1 VDKELSRRELLA
13 GAAVGVPALL
23 AAKRLSGL
31 HLPESIS
38 GLYPAGG
45 ILSSPPTGS
54 KAKRGG
60 SLHIGVA
67 EIVEDIN
74 PYKAGLYQWLQFVAL
89 TVYEPLVTYSGSGQV
104 IPVLA
109 ESFEEPDEKTTTFHL
124 RQGVTF
130 HNGASFSADDVVAA
144 FQNYNNPKL
153 SSGAVLPGGV
163 FAGIQKV
170 NQYTV
175 TVKTKSSFRA
185 VDYLRWLFIPPKNM
199 TTQQLSTQAVG
210 TGPFIF
216 ESFTPGNQFVVKR
229 NPQYWQSGQPYLDGI
244 TFEFLQNASIQIA
257 NLRSGEVDYLFDVP
271 VNLVKEVQGGN
282 GTSLVQSTKFFH
294 WWDVQLLD
302 GPLASRQARQAL
314 KYAFNKPAMN
324 EIAWG
329 GKGIS
334 TWNPFI
340 ETPYA
345 INNTYSTPYDPDKA
359 KSLLQAAGAGGA
371 TIPINVLEG
380 SLEGPLE
387 APVMQ
392 QGFEAAGLKAPIV
405 ILNSATW
412 QSQAYVNRNFNG
424 LIENY
429 GTIPFPFSLIGSYMF
444 SPFVAPLGNKPSPL
458 PSVYNALVAAESAV
472 TTPQVQQTIVNL
484 QKTSLQE
491 VACYHTFLAY
501 NYQLIP
507 SNLYNLSISGIGDVK
522 FNSAYLA

>member
-1 VDKELSRRELLA
+1 MDKEISRRELLA

-54 KAKRGG
+54 KPKRGG

-144 FQNYNNPKL
+144 FQNYNNPKV

-185 VDYLRWLFIPPKNM
+185 VDYLRWLFIPPKSM

-271 VNLVKEVQGGN
+271 VNLVKEVQGGK
-282 GTSLVQSTKFFH
+282 GSSLVQSTKFFH
-294 WWDVQLLD
+294 WWDVQLLN
-302 GPLASRQARQAL
+302 GPLVQAGPSGAQVRLQQAGHERDRL
-314 KYAFNKPAMN
+314 GREGHQHVEPVHRDPLRHQQHVLDPLRPGQSQEPA
-324 EIAWG
+324 AG
-329 GKGIS
+329 GRRRRRD
-334 TWNPFI
+334 
-340 ETPYA
+340 Y
-345 INNTYSTPYDPDKA
+345 PDKRP
-359 KSLLQAAGAGGA
+359 GG
-371 TIPINVLEG
+371 V
-380 SLEGPLE
+380 S
-387 APVMQ
+387 
-392 QGFEAAGLKAPIV
+392 
-405 ILNSATW
+405 
-412 QSQAYVNRNFNG
+412 R
-424 LIENY
+424 
-429 GTIPFPFSLIGSYMF
+429 GT
-444 SPFVAPLGNKPSPL
+444 A
-458 PSVYNALVAAESAV
+458 
-472 TTPQVQQTIVNL
+472 
-484 QKTSLQE
+484 
-491 VACYHTFLAY
+491 
-501 NYQLIP
+501 
-507 SNLYNLSISGIGDVK
+507 
-522 FNSAYLA
+522 